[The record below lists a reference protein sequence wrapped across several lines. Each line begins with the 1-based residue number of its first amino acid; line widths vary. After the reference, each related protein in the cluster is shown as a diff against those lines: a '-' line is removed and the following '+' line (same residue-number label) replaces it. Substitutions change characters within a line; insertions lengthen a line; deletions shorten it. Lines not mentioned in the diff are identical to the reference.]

1 MTLQKAKFANVVW
14 QILRKIFVK
23 PKFSETT
30 GFFVKFNF
38 IHKAILAEKIFNVKQ
53 NFENKKILQN
63 FEIAFARKICYNEN
77 KNESGGNVAKIL
89 ANALEENKMKI
100 AVCFSKEDGKIF
112 QHFGHTK
119 FFKFYEITD
128 GKISAS
134 EIVDVGGAGHE
145 ALADF
150 LKAHEVSALVCG
162 GVGGGAVAALNS
174 AQIEIYAGNSGA
186 ADEAAQLLAEGKLQ
200 KNSSANCNHHG
211 EHHSHHEQNH
221 GGQCGEVPKLN
232 LKLF

>member
-1 MTLQKAKFANVVW
+1 MKA
-14 QILRKIFVK
+14 
-23 PKFSETT
+23 
-30 GFFVKFNF
+30 
-38 IHKAILAEKIFNVKQ
+38 AE
-53 NFENKKILQN
+53 
-63 FEIAFARKICYNEN
+63 
-77 KNESGGNVAKIL
+77 IL
-89 ANALEENKMKI
+89 ANALEENEMKI

-119 FFKFYEITD
+119 FFKFYEIAD

-150 LKAHEVSALVCG
+150 LKAHGVSALVCG
-162 GVGGGAVAALNS
+162 GIGGGAVSALNS

-186 ADEAAQLLAEGKLQ
+186 ADEAARLLAEGKLQ
-200 KNSSANCNHHG
+200 KNSNANCNHHG

-221 GGQCGEVPKLN
+221 GGQCGDVPKLN